1 MARTLL
7 INLRRRK
14 RPGVECGRRPPLRLP
29 PLLEPIPIPLS
40 MNSLVATQYITF
52 KIGDELFAID
62 VVSVREV
69 LELSLITRIPDAP
82 AHLRGMVNVRGEA
95 IPVVD
100 LRAKFGLPPIPDSVH
115 TRIVV
120 LEIEVEGQRSVLGGI
135 ADSVHE
141 VIDFEADMISPPP
154 RFATRW
160 KGDLIKGVARRGE
173 ELIIILSTDAV
184 FSGNDV
190 EEIGAAVS
198 QTGSQ
203 DGAGSQ

>member
-1 MARTLL
+1 
-7 INLRRRK
+7 
-14 RPGVECGRRPPLRLP
+14 
-29 PLLEPIPIPLS
+29 

-62 VVSVREV
+62 VISVREV

-100 LRAKFGLPPIPDSVH
+100 LRAKFGLEPIPDSVH

-120 LEIEVEGQRSVLGGI
+120 LEIDVDGQRSVLGGI

-141 VIDFEADMISPPP
+141 VIDFEAEMISPPP

-160 KGDLIKGVARRGE
+160 KGDLIKGVARRNE

-184 FSGNDV
+184 FSGNDMEQV
-190 EEIGAAVS
+190 ETAVA
-198 QTGSQ
+198 QTGSAN
-203 DGAGSQ
+203 GAGAPQD

>member
-1 MARTLL
+1 
-7 INLRRRK
+7 
-14 RPGVECGRRPPLRLP
+14 
-29 PLLEPIPIPLS
+29 

-141 VIDFEADMISPPP
+141 VIDFEADMISAPP

>member
-1 MARTLL
+1 
-7 INLRRRK
+7 
-14 RPGVECGRRPPLRLP
+14 
-29 PLLEPIPIPLS
+29 

-120 LEIEVEGQRSVLGGI
+120 LEIEVEGQRS
-135 ADSVHE
+135 D
-141 VIDFEADMISPPP
+141 
-154 RFATRW
+154 
-160 KGDLIKGVARRGE
+160 
-173 ELIIILSTDAV
+173 
-184 FSGNDV
+184 
-190 EEIGAAVS
+190 
-198 QTGSQ
+198 
-203 DGAGSQ
+203 